1 MFKIY
6 CILNSKIDFITY
18 QRLGLRK
25 INECVV
31 FDKNSINRFFSKGY
45 FSYFSEL
52 QTENNIASKYYD
64 FFVFEKY
71 KVNLMRG
78 IHSGRF
84 ADKDAYI
91 IQLDTDVYV
100 DTENLIM
107 DSLAATNKMN
117 DLNEL
122 SFKLY
127 QKSLTEELLNML
139 SVDDF
144 DSDEICGVESN
155 E

>member
-1 MFKIY
+1 MTLLSNTVPFPP
-6 CILNSKIDFITY
+6 T
-18 QRLGLRK
+18 
-25 INECVV
+25 
-31 FDKNSINRFFSKGY
+31 
-45 FSYFSEL
+45 SEL